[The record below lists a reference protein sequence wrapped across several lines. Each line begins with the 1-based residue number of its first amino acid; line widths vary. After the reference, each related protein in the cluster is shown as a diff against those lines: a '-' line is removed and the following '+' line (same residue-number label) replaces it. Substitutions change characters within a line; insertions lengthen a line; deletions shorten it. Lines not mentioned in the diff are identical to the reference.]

1 MFANGVCYL
10 LILKKYK
17 NFTKRSELLKAN
29 LVAKNIFSPNVSPNE
44 HRSPMDIE
52 SVPTFNDLNRL
63 ILNRNDSY
71 FCYTRPTGATE
82 GRAHGQDVI
91 SDLP

>member
-1 MFANGVCYL
+1 
-10 LILKKYK
+10 
-17 NFTKRSELLKAN
+17 
-29 LVAKNIFSPNVSPNE
+29 
-44 HRSPMDIE
+44 MDIE